1 LGKATVFMMS
11 AAVARDRPGFSD
23 SMFPRSGL
31 IRGVFTMILS
41 TDAKN
46 ALTFTL
52 VSPRYRRFDARIS
65 QPARCAVRANPGW
78 SRVCWASIVCL
89 AAFATFPGPAVAIDL
104 NAGRVVHYS
113 FDSYISGSVLR
124 YVRDDSGLNNHGMLV
139 NFNSPLILMT
149 GHRGNGFSLPFER
162 ARKQRID
169 VGTGTQPSLDLTRFT
184 IAAWI
189 RITESDTEEKNWE
202 IAEKDYSYWLNV
214 RNGHDSPSTAYR
226 LRCGAIINGVQRS
239 VDSDIQVPHNG
250 TWVHVAGTFS
260 GSYLRVYIN
269 GARRGSLA
277 VAGSVIK
284 NDYPLAVGANNKPF
298 ENPEDPFHNWM
309 NGTMDDFRLYRRAL
323 TGEEIKALAQL

>member
-1 LGKATVFMMS
+1 
-11 AAVARDRPGFSD
+11 
-23 SMFPRSGL
+23 
-31 IRGVFTMILS
+31 MILS

-78 SRVCWASIVCL
+78 SRVCWASIICL

-149 GHRGNGFSLPFER
+149 GHRGNGFSLPFDR

-189 RITESDTEEKNWE
+189 RITESDTEEKTGRSRRRTTPTGSMSATATIPPAPRIDCVAGRSLME
-202 IAEKDYSYWLNV
+202 FSARSIAIFKYPIMAPGCMLPVPSAGLIFACI
-214 RNGHDSPSTAYR
+214 STAR
-226 LRCGAIINGVQRS
+226 DA
-239 VDSDIQVPHNG
+239 
-250 TWVHVAGTFS
+250 
-260 GSYLRVYIN
+260 
-269 GARRGSLA
+269 
-277 VAGSVIK
+277 
-284 NDYPLAVGANNKPF
+284 
-298 ENPEDPFHNWM
+298 
-309 NGTMDDFRLYRRAL
+309 AL
-323 TGEEIKALAQL
+323 